1 MGTRQ
6 PGAPQ
11 RRDADWPSG
20 PGNIVNAVAHEMKR
34 SPQLVSCAVRLYNA
48 AMLLYPRRLRARY
61 ADDKGFARY

>member
-11 RRDADWPSG
+11 RRDADWPS
-20 PGNIVNAVAHEMKR
+20 AHEMKR
-34 SPQLVSCAVRLYNA
+34 SPQLVSSAVRLYNA

-61 ADDKGFARY
+61 ADDKGFDRY

>member
-1 MGTRQ
+1 LAVR
-6 PGAPQ
+6 
-11 RRDADWPSG
+11 

-34 SPQLVSCAVRLYNA
+34 SPQLVSSAVRLYNA